1 MLKLFMSSKSNIYSR
16 QLRLTVSTVCIEQ
29 EKLVTG
35 CDVSLSQH
43 SKIRGASQILDHVS
57 YIHM

>member
-1 MLKLFMSSKSNIYSR
+1 MSSKSNIYSR